1 MLSSSAGFG
10 PQNSTE
16 PHEFGSLPR
25 VLSSQLRSPGS
36 RAQRG
41 SSPKNRRR
49 RAAPRPAALCENYK
63 SKTIPRSNDAEP
75 EATAR
80 APPCRGCG
88 ALRDPTRSQPELL
101 DRGIPRV
108 QAGRDDADGGEHR
121 DAAVVQL
128 ARAHL
133 LGVVVPPRQRV
144 PEVAGLLLR
153 VLHEHGRLQA
163 PDDRE
168 DRQEP
173 HCPLPTVHAV
183 TPFGTPSMPGTCA
196 TLCTSMP
203 KAPIIARR
211 PCLSSLARKSLNFS
225 SLSQNPSGSQKPSGA
240 CAPSCSSL
248 AKPRATRAARVPR
261 RAEPAASPPSSA
273 AVAAPAAANLCEPE
287 LGAAPGAALALRSAA
302 AAAAVSGADTAP
314 GREPARKACP
324 ARPHAPSATAPAA
337 IFEEPGIAPR
347 QGASWGT
354 RRN

>member
-25 VLSSQLRSPGS
+25 VLSSQLRSPGT

-41 SSPKNRRR
+41 PSPKNRRR

-63 SKTIPRSNDAEP
+63 SKTIPRSSGAEP
-75 EATAR
+75 EDTAR
-80 APPCRGCG
+80 APPYRGCG
-88 ALRDPTRSQPELL
+88 ALRDPTCSQPELL
-101 DRGIPRV
+101 DRGVPRV

-173 HCPLPTVHAV
+173 HLPVAHGARGHALRDALHAWHLRHALHQHAQGAHHRQAAV
-183 TPFGTPSMPGTCA
+183 LELLGPEVLELLLALAEPERVPEAQGRLRAELLLLGEAARHP
-196 TLCTSMP
+196 
-203 KAPIIARR
+203 RR
-211 PCLSSLARKSLNFS
+211 P
-225 SLSQNPSGSQKPSGA
+225 
-240 CAPSCSSL
+240 
-248 AKPRATRAARVPR
+248 T
-261 RAEPAASPPSSA
+261 
-273 AVAAPAAANLCEPE
+273 AAANLCEPE

-337 IFEEPGIAPR
+337 IFEEPGIAP
-347 QGASWGT
+347 
-354 RRN
+354 

>member
-25 VLSSQLRSPGS
+25 VLSSQLRSPGT

-41 SSPKNRRR
+41 PSPKNRRR

-63 SKTIPRSNDAEP
+63 SKTIPRSSGAEP

-88 ALRDPTRSQPELL
+88 ALRDPTCSQPELL
-101 DRGIPRV
+101 DRGVPRV

-173 HCPLPTVHAV
+173 HLPVAHGARGHALRDALHAWHLRHALHQHAQGAHHRQAAV
-183 TPFGTPSMPGTCA
+183 LELLGPEV
-196 TLCTSMP
+196 LE
-203 KAPIIARR
+203 
-211 PCLSSLARKSLNFS
+211 LLLA
-225 SLSQNPSGSQKPSGA
+225 
-240 CAPSCSSL
+240 L
-248 AKPRATRAARVPR
+248 AKPERVPEAQR
-261 RAEPAASPPSSA
+261 RLAMMGALGMLVQSVAQVPGMEGVPKGVTACTVGNGQVGFLAILAIIGGLEAAVFVQDPKKEPGNFGNPLPWWDDYSVEMRARELNNGRIAMFSAIGIIAASLYTGNSA
-273 AVAAPAAANLCEPE
+273 IEQFGL
-287 LGAAPGAALALRSAA
+287 
-302 AAAAVSGADTAP
+302 
-314 GREPARKACP
+314 
-324 ARPHAPSATAPAA
+324 
-337 IFEEPGIAPR
+337 
-347 QGASWGT
+347 
-354 RRN
+354 